1 MSAHEGERVGE
12 ERRAAPRSGVAAF
25 GESIVCR
32 VNPGH
37 EVELVNVSA
46 VGACV
51 EAAFALLPGRP
62 LQLHAHGRGR
72 RAAIEA
78 RVAWCRVTAVMSG
91 RGVRFTAGLAF
102 MRWVDLA
109 KELALAKELTL
120 SKEPVLAKELG
131 ALQRERTVPRVSD
144 TRVDEADGM

>member
-1 MSAHEGERVGE
+1 MSAHDAERVERGAERVGDAVVHRVVE
-12 ERRAAPRSGVAAF
+12 ERRAAPRYDVAAF
-25 GESIVCR
+25 GEPIACR

-51 EAAFALLPGRP
+51 QAGFALLPGRP
-62 LQLHAHGRGR
+62 LQLHAHGNGR

-78 RVAWCRVTAVMSG
+78 RVTWCKVTALMSG
-91 RGVRFTAGLAF
+91 RSVRFTAGLSF

-109 KELALAKELTL
+109 RELGPPSGPRDLAKGTDGE
-120 SKEPVLAKELG
+120 G
-131 ALQRERTVPRVSD
+131 APGS
-144 TRVDEADGM
+144 

>member
-1 MSAHEGERVGE
+1 MSARETGRDIEHVAEQVVVERAVE
-12 ERRAAPRSGVAAF
+12 ERRAAPRVDAAAV
-25 GESIVCR
+25 GEPLVCR

-78 RVAWCRVTAVMSG
+78 RVTWCRVTAVVSG

-109 KELALAKELTL
+109 RELAL
-120 SKEPVLAKELG
+120 SKEPG
-131 ALQRERTVPRVSD
+131 ALRAGTDS
-144 TRVDEADGM
+144 